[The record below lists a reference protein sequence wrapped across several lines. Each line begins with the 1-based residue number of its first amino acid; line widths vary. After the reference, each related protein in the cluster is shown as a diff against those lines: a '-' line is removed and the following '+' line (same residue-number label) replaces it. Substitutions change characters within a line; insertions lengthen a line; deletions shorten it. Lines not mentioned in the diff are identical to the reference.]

1 MLFNKKNKK
10 NKKTNIWNLTDDV
23 IQIKD
28 VIEKQYPEFSS
39 NFDLHDAYTCLR
51 DKKNTNIY
59 ISPSDLEKLQSIS
72 LIYDPEFDYVN
83 VDMLLKYSI
92 KDNCY
97 SVIANKAVPAGVNIK
112 FVYKCSI
119 QSIIV
124 YVEKVFVLKQS
135 DKLFKDL
142 INFQN
147 LLDKHELKIFD
158 KSCFKK

>member
-1 MLFNKKNKK
+1 
-10 NKKTNIWNLTDDV
+10 
-23 IQIKD
+23 
-28 VIEKQYPEFSS
+28 
-39 NFDLHDAYTCLR
+39 
-51 DKKNTNIY
+51 
-59 ISPSDLEKLQSIS
+59 
-72 LIYDPEFDYVN
+72 
-83 VDMLLKYSI
+83 MLLKYSI